1 MSPVSDGS
9 FRKRETPPPGRPGA
23 MSPVNDGS
31 FRKLSSSP
39 KLGATAGETAP
50 STSSPLGSR
59 RDGAPTDFLYQLE
72 AAEAPVGA
80 LALGP
85 VAASSSAAGALLVA
99 SGLVE
104 APSGAA
110 GALEAVSEAAG
121 ESPGA
126 AGALLVASGLV
137 AAPAGV
143 LEVAS
148 GSVAARSSAAGALL
162 APVAV
167 QPLRDIITLHKAA

>member
-1 MSPVSDGS
+1 MSNPRGETPSPGRPGAMSPVSDGS

-72 AAEAPVGA
+72 AARRRVV
-80 LALGP
+80 LR
-85 VAASSSAAGALLVA
+85 
-99 SGLVE
+99 
-104 APSGAA
+104 
-110 GALEAVSEAAG
+110 AVR
-121 ESPGA
+121 
-126 AGALLVASGLV
+126 
-137 AAPAGV
+137 
-143 LEVAS
+143 
-148 GSVAARSSAAGALL
+148 AARLLGKQRGLNTLNKYPAEPHTAG
-162 APVAV
+162 
-167 QPLRDIITLHKAA
+167 R